1 MSSDTH
7 ENIGLGI
14 TELLA
19 DKRKQIL
26 KIAANNGAYN
36 IRIFGSVARGEATI
50 NSDIDFLVDF
60 KPECTLIDQI
70 SLIQSLTKLLG
81 CKVDLTEPDSLHSS
95 IREKV
100 LQEAILL

>member
-1 MSSDTH
+1 MSSDINKNT
-7 ENIGLGI
+7 GLGI

-26 KIAANNGAYN
+26 NIAADNGAYN
-36 IRIFGSVARGEATI
+36 VRIFGSVARGEATI

-81 CKVDLTEPDSLHSS
+81 CKVDLTEPSSLHSS

-100 LQEAILL
+100 LREAIFL